1 MANRT
6 AGAHLGLETLAVL
19 FQALALGTRA
29 TLSLAEPVLH
39 LRARSEHRFALGL
52 RVGAALAPAGLAAE
66 LLCGKALAVELEAAG
81 VPAVARLPLLAAR
94 RIRRARP
101 ARGPSRAARSGGGGG
116 GWGLGY
122 QPSGRR
128 EHVVRVWGGCLP
140 PLSPAYTAP
149 HAPVAPWP
157 TPPVAECVR
166 GAPTPPF
173 GCRGATRRYIWGHG
187 DTRNVT
193 KGSYQILHAP
203 LDHMTTHVSTHP
215 AARRILIAHIS
226 HTTPCSSAP

>member
-1 MANRT
+1 M
-6 AGAHLGLETLAVL
+6 
-19 FQALALGTRA
+19 
-29 TLSLAEPVLH
+29 
-39 LRARSEHRFALGL
+39 
-52 RVGAALAPAGLAAE
+52 AALAVARKAVDARGE
-66 LLCGKALAVELEAAG
+66 ALAVELEAAG
-81 VPAVARLPLLAAR
+81 ITAVARLPLLAAR
-94 RIRRARP
+94 RVRRARP

-149 HAPVAPWP
+149 HAPVAPWS

-193 KGSYQILHAP
+193 KALTKSYTPPFHRTT
-203 LDHMTTHVSTHP
+203 HTHVSTPRSTTDTDCTHLTHD
-215 AARRILIAHIS
+215 ALFVRAMNFRRSFARPSRA
-226 HTTPCSSAP
+226 